1 MILDDVK
8 NALESVD
15 PNVYYGMADLLPE
28 GVLWDYI
35 VFWRGNLRSTGGRTG
50 KAKGFQV
57 AIVRENFI
65 PEETIDAV
73 IESMESI
80 AGMRLAGNEFPFDY
94 IRNPKSGA
102 VSEVLLLSFS
112 KPGKN

>member
-1 MILDDVK
+1 
-8 NALESVD
+8 
-15 PNVYYGMADLLPE
+15 MADPLPE
-28 GVLWDYI
+28 GIVWDYI
-35 VFWRGNLRSTGGRTG
+35 FFWRANLRATGGRTG

-65 PEETIDAV
+65 PEETIDEV

-102 VSEVLLLSFS
+102 VSEILLLNFVR
-112 KPGKN
+112 PGKV